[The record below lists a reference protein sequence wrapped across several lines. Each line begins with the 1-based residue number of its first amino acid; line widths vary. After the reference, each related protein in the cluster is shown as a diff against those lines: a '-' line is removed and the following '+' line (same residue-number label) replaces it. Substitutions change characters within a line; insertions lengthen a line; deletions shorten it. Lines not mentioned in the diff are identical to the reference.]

1 MIDNLKFL
9 FGMILFIALA
19 FGIII
24 ALLIGLFLGCEYLD
38 YKFDKSM
45 CKVEVS
51 NKTVYEGRCHF
62 VSVNSVGENGNT
74 KHVTIFSE
82 TFCSLFIGKGNGEI
96 DGTLAI

>member
-9 FGMILFIALA
+9 FGMLLFIIFAIGCL
-19 FGIII
+19 IIV
-24 ALLIGLFLGCEYLD
+24 IGGFCLGGEYLN
-38 YKFDKSM
+38 YKFDKSI

-74 KHVTIFSE
+74 KHVTIFSDVLKLKPTAHYLSE
-82 TFCSLFIGKGNGEI
+82 KVTVK
-96 DGTLAI
+96 